1 MSSAASS
8 AAWPSVL
15 RRRRFFRPS
24 LASSVASAAAASL
37 SLRALCLSRCGVSLV
52 CTTVPA
58 SFGCSCLLVAARI
71 RSLATLRLAARLRS
85 SLPRASC
92 GVRGGEPLPPTP
104 APSPS
109 SLCLPTPPR
118 HSSCRA
124 SRVTPPFVSVVVWAS
139 SELLPDLRATVDSAH
154 AAPVRACVRARSSGT
169 ARRHAATTPRAA
181 PPHCLASLAATRS
194 YLADRVLAR
203 AHCHRHS
210 RLPAVPPCRAACATS
225 SATTERPVP
234 GSSSPPL
241 MLPRSA
247 ARLTLQT
254 CAGLVPPTR
263 YERLCHRDLECALPL
278 PPRARCLRASARG
291 SLARALPL
299 VGRR

>member
-1 MSSAASS
+1 VSSAASS
-8 AAWPSVL
+8 AACPSVL

-154 AAPVRACVRARSSGT
+154 ATPGTCSPACVRA
-169 ARRHAATTPRAA
+169 AAA
-181 PPHCLASLAATRS
+181 PPGGTLPPHHEPHHRTAWPLSL
-194 YLADRVLAR
+194 LLAR
-203 AHCHRHS
+203 TLLTVCSLVLTATATVVCQPFRHAVQRVPQARPQPSDLSQGRQAHR
-210 RLPAVPPCRAACATS
+210 
-225 SATTERPVP
+225 
-234 GSSSPPL
+234 
-241 MLPRSA
+241 
-247 ARLTLQT
+247 
-254 CAGLVPPTR
+254 
-263 YERLCHRDLECALPL
+263 
-278 PPRARCLRASARG
+278 
-291 SLARALPL
+291 
-299 VGRR
+299 